1 MAVGQLAGQRFQLR
15 VLEGLCVVLRLFA
28 GDELVRQLILKNGKA
43 FGLNHSGRHF
53 RFPPF

>member
-15 VLEGLCVVLRLFA
+15 VLEGLRVVLRLFA